1 MHHPPVFYAIVLFL
15 AAIAGGIIYLLT
27 HKQTSKGIKLMLAFS
42 AAYLLGLTL
51 LHLFPELFA
60 SEIPNA
66 GWYVLG
72 GFMLQVVLDFFSHGV
87 EHGHAHTNKH
97 HHHGTKFLFTVMASL
112 WIHAFIEGMPFG
124 GVMPEHVHHHHHG
137 HIHGHVHDH
146 RDSLLI
152 GISLHKITETLVLTA
167 LLASSGMSR
176 IRVILWMVIF
186 ACIAPAGAFIHYLIG
201 EQGLADLATL
211 TPKVTGVLIGI
222 LLHVSTI
229 ILFES
234 EEGHKFNWMKFA
246 AILLG
251 IGAAAAF
258 I

>member
-1 MHHPPVFYAIVLFL
+1 MEHPPYYYAIVLFL
-15 AAIAGGIIYLLT
+15 ASLSGGLIYLIT
-27 HKQTSKGIKLMLAFS
+27 HKQTSKGIKIMLAFS

-60 SEIPNA
+60 SEIPHV

-97 HHHGTKFLFTVMASL
+97 HHHGTKFLFSVMASL

-124 GVMPEHVHHHHHG
+124 GVMPDHAHHHG
-137 HIHGHVHDH
+137 HAHVHVHDH
-146 RDSLLI
+146 RNSLLI
-152 GISLHKITETLVLTA
+152 GISLHKVTEALVLTA
-167 LLASSGMSR
+167 LLSSTGMNR
-176 IRVILWMVIF
+176 FRVIFWMVLF
-186 ACIAPAGAFIHYLIG
+186 ACIAPLGAFIHYIIG
-201 EQGLADLATL
+201 EQGLADLSTL

-234 EEGHKFNWMKFA
+234 EEGHKFNWVKFA
-246 AILLG
+246 AIILG
-251 IGAAAAF
+251 IAASAAF

>member
-1 MHHPPVFYAIVLFL
+1 MQHPPIFYAAILFL
-15 AAIAGGIIYLLT
+15 AALTGGLVFLLT
-27 HKQTSKGIKLMLAFS
+27 QKQTGKGIKLILAFS

-51 LHLFPELFA
+51 LHLFPELFY
-60 SEIPNA
+60 SDIPNA

-87 EHGHAHTNKH
+87 EHGHAHTHKH
-97 HHHGTKFLFTVMASL
+97 HQHGTRFMFTVMASL

-124 GVMPEHVHHHHHG
+124 GVMTEHAHHHDHG
-137 HIHGHVHDH
+137 HAHLHLHDH

-167 LLASSGMSR
+167 LLASTGISR
-176 IRVILWMVIF
+176 FKVIAWMLVF
-186 ACIAPAGAFIHYLIG
+186 ALVAPLGAFIHFFIG
-201 EQGLADLATL
+201 EQGLADLSTL

-234 EEGHKFNWMKFA
+234 EEGHKFNWIKFLSIIA
-246 AILLG
+246 G

-258 I
+258 T